1 MCESFA
7 FRNERDNMKYY
18 KLQII
23 SIVLTLIVS
32 LGFTVST
39 INAESLSEVC
49 SADQNDKRCGNFK
62 KLTETKASL
71 DEINKNLDTYGDELS
86 LYQQSMIAMQEEIK
100 QKEEGIESLN
110 GVIQQSLVEIE
121 ILDEKVNEKKEEVSK
136 QMVRSQSTMR
146 VNNYF
151 EFLFDSRDFADI
163 IRRIEAVTIIQK
175 ANRDVVNEYNDALSE
190 LTEKHTQ
197 LQKDQETLILEKEG
211 LETDYEN
218 ASTAIANLDVIVKE
232 LMIQKESLMI
242 EEETINSKVAIDEQR
257 FKGITPVSGTP
268 APSGGKLSRPL
279 ATGYWVS
286 AGVWAYPWGG
296 THLGVDLAPV
306 NGNVGMNLLAP
317 GNGIVVGTHGGC
329 PTWGSYGSR
338 CNGGY
343 GNYMNMIV
351 SDGETTY
358 GVLYAHLMSGSF
370 TVPVGSVIQT
380 GDVVGRVGSSGSST
394 GPHVHAEAYN
404 LGNISIQEAYSRWNG
419 SNTFSTGSASTN
431 GLSKRCTVSGIPC
444 RENPQE
450 IWNYQYGA
458 SY

>member
-1 MCESFA
+1 
-7 FRNERDNMKYY
+7 MK
-18 KLQII
+18 KKRWIRFLVALLLIG
-23 SIVLTLIVS
+23 LTQVS
-32 LGFTVST
+32 PQLVE
-39 INAESLSEVC
+39 AETLTELC
-49 SADQNDKRCGNFK
+49 TTDKNDARCQNFK
-62 KLTETKASL
+62 KLTETKANL
-71 DEINKNLDTYGDELS
+71 DDINKNLDSYAEELT
-86 LYQQSMIAMQEEIK
+86 LYQQSMVAMQEEIT
-100 QKEEGIESLN
+100 QKESGIEALN
-110 GVIQQSLVEIE
+110 ESITKSQEEIQV
-121 ILDEKVNEKKEEVSK
+121 LDEKVTVKKDEVAK

-163 IRRIEAVTIIQK
+163 IRRIEAVNIIQR
-175 ANRDVVNEYNDALSE
+175 ANREVVNEYHEALNE
-190 LTEKHTQ
+190 LNTKHTQ
-197 LQKDQETLILEKEG
+197 LETDQATLIQEKETLEK
-211 LETDYEN
+211 DYES
-218 ASTAIANLDVIVKE
+218 ASIAKENIGVIVKE
-232 LMIQKESLMI
+232 LMVQKESLMI
-242 EEETINSKVAIDEQR
+242 EEETINSKVAIDEQK
-257 FKGITPVSGTP
+257 FQGVTPGNATP
-268 APSGGKLSRPL
+268 APSGGRLSRPL

-286 AGVWAYPWGG
+286 AGVWSYPWGG

-351 SDGETTY
+351 SDGVTSY
-358 GVLYAHLMSGSF
+358 GILYAHLMSGSF
-370 TVPVGSVIQT
+370 TVPAGTVVQT

-419 SNTFSTGSASTN
+419 SNTFSTGSASSN
-431 GLSKRCTVSGIPC
+431 GLNHRCSVSGVPC